1 MIEKVLS
8 FTVESGD
15 IFEHIIK
22 EEDFEF
28 NHVVIKPEF
37 SFPPHPTDA
46 DVIITVVKGEL
57 TVVLE
62 DQEAHVYE
70 SGQVIRVDQGVMSTL
85 SNQSELPCEVFVI
98 KRR

>member
-1 MIEKVLS
+1 MIEKELKY
-8 FTVESGD
+8 TVGSSD
-15 IFEHIIK
+15 IFEHIVK

-28 NHVVIKPEF
+28 NHVVIKPAF

-46 DVIITVVKGEL
+46 NVIITVIKGEL

-62 DQEAHVYE
+62 DQEEHVYGT
-70 SGQVIRVDQGVMSTL
+70 GQVIRVDQGVMSSL
-85 SNQSELPCEVFVI
+85 SNHGELPCEVFVI